1 MNYMKGKHNFYNLR
15 YDHPRDYPKE
25 MLGNERFWLWFQAD
39 WYESVIMT
47 KTHPTTE
54 MKSIDWQ
61 HLDELDMTVTSE
73 VISACA
79 QMHLHAIMDFKCDWN
94 EKVVA

>member
-61 HLDELDMTVTSE
+61 HLDELDMPVTSE

-79 QMHLHAIMDFKCDWN
+79 
-94 EKVVA
+94 

>member
-1 MNYMKGKHNFYNLR
+1 MNYTKGKHNFYNLR

-25 MLGNERFWLWFQAD
+25 MQGNERFWLWFQAD

-61 HLDELDMTVTSE
+61 HLDELDMPVTSA

-79 QMHLHAIMDFKCDWN
+79 RMNLHAIMDFNCDWN

>member
-1 MNYMKGKHNFYNLR
+1 
-15 YDHPRDYPKE
+15 
-25 MLGNERFWLWFQAD
+25 
-39 WYESVIMT
+39 MT

-61 HLDELDMTVTSE
+61 HLDELDMPVTSE

-79 QMHLHAIMDFKCDWN
+79 RMNLHAIMDFNCDWN

>member
-1 MNYMKGKHNFYNLR
+1 
-15 YDHPRDYPKE
+15 
-25 MLGNERFWLWFQAD
+25 
-39 WYESVIMT
+39 MT
-47 KTHPTTE
+47 KTQPTTE

-79 QMHLHAIMDFKCDWN
+79 QMHLHAIMDFNCDWN

>member
-1 MNYMKGKHNFYNLR
+1 
-15 YDHPRDYPKE
+15 
-25 MLGNERFWLWFQAD
+25 MLKFKLGCYNERFWLWFQAD

-61 HLDELDMTVTSE
+61 HLDELDMPVTSA

-79 QMHLHAIMDFKCDWN
+79 RMNLHAIMDFNCDWN